1 MVLLEKLVDGLDA
14 KAVIEDLND
23 GVRLFAACSKDNGC
37 QLGAVLFELLGL
49 LYVVREIGENELVT
63 ALNSRVDDLL
73 QHPNDEIVEIAP
85 RVLASADLF
94 VNFAANFG
102 VSLLLLLNQVEHVEL
117 LEVLRGL
124 ELVDDLFLDL
134 GGIGRSAVSDKQDS
148 GLDKAAEL
156 LEGLVK
162 VLLGVDD
169 SEVRRGL
176 QIRHESLGI
185 LIVLADALGENSG
198 GLVGLIG
205 LGEHDH
211 ALLAEVLRTLQ
222 AEDSGGSNAVFDEE
236 LSLELALREVFE
248 EDSGVDLLGE
258 VLDEGH
264 GLGLLITVAQVVLT
278 DEAIVVHLL
287 HVGALAQ
294 SLAELG
300 LAGCFRSNDA

>member
-1 MVLLEKLVDGLDA
+1 MVLLEELVDGLDA
-14 KAVIEDLND
+14 KTVIEDLND
-23 GVRLFAACSKDNGC
+23 SVRLFAARSKDNGC

-49 LYVVREIGENELVT
+49 LDVVREIRENELVT
-63 ALNSRVDDLL
+63 TLNSRVDDLL
-73 QHPNDEIVEIAP
+73 QHPNDEIVEIASS
-85 RVLASADLF
+85 VLARADLF

-102 VSLLLLLNQVEHVEL
+102 VSLLLLLDQVEHVEF

-134 GGIGRSAVSDKQDS
+134 GGVGRAAMSHKQDS
-148 GLDKAAEL
+148 GFDKAAEL

-176 QIRHESLGI
+176 QVGHESLRI
-185 LIVLADALGENSG
+185 LVVLADALGENSG

-211 ALLAEVLRTLQ
+211 ALLAQVLRTLQ
-222 AEDSGGSNAVFDEE
+222 AEDAGGSHAVFDEE
-236 LSLELALREVFE
+236 LRLELALREVLE
-248 EDSGVDLLGE
+248 EDSGADLLGE

-264 GLGLLITVAQVVLT
+264 GLGLLVTVAQVVLT
-278 DEAIVVHLL
+278 DEAVVVHLL
-287 HVGALAQ
+287 HVGALTQ

-300 LAGCFRSNDA
+300 LARCFRSNDA